1 VGITEPAL
9 YRHFKNKDHI
19 LQEVCHYIT
28 CLSRERVEQI
38 LQMQILPTEKLRR
51 IFLEMCIFF
60 EEMPSAAAIL
70 FTEEMFKNQSDLSEV
85 IYNTMQSRH
94 LFLGNLIQEAQKR
107 GEINPSLVPE
117 DLAFMFQGTLRLLV
131 TQWRLSGNSFDL
143 EERGKKLVDSL
154 LLLWQKTL

>member
-1 VGITEPAL
+1 
-9 YRHFKNKDHI
+9 
-19 LQEVCHYIT
+19 
-28 CLSRERVEQI
+28 
-38 LQMQILPTEKLRR
+38 
-51 IFLEMCIFF
+51 MCIFF